1 MRLRDERFLSFVVAS
16 TSKTR
21 SNIRRFTVH
30 RNWVR
35 ASSVLG
41 LAFIALLMYG
51 FYGLLQQGRHLR
63 IDQENAR
70 LRAEN
75 ERQKAEVEK
84 LKGRVET
91 IENASRSIVEMSG
104 VPSAATAPVAPAS
117 IKGSGGPALPVDTAA
132 AINDLTARATQLESK
147 MPELRQHIR
156 VPSIWPLDGAYSDC
170 FGIRGNPFG
179 GGSLEKHTGQDI
191 KAPIGTP
198 IHSTAAG
205 TIIYATGMSGYG
217 NLVEIDHGNGV
228 TTRYGHMSK
237 ILVTQ
242 GQFVKR
248 GDVIGLVGVTG
259 RTTGPHV
266 HYEVRINDEPVEPR
280 NYLPGGWNH

>member
-21 SNIRRFTVH
+21 SSIRRFTVH

-41 LAFIALLMYG
+41 LAVIAMLMYG

-84 LKGRVET
+84 LKGRVESV
-91 IENASRSIVEMSG
+91 ENASRSIVEMSG
-104 VPSAATAPVAPAS
+104 VQSAAVAPVS
-117 IKGSGGPALPVDTAA
+117 IKGSGGPALPIDTTL
-132 AINDLTARATQLESK
+132 NDLTARTSQLESK

-156 VPSIWPLDGAYSDC
+156 VPSIWPLDGPFSDC
-170 FGIRGNPFG
+170 FGNRGNPFG
-179 GGSLEKHTGQDI
+179 GGSVERHTGQDI
-191 KAPIGTP
+191 KAAIGTP
-198 IHSTAAG
+198 IRSTAAG
-205 TIIYATGMSGYG
+205 TVIYATGMSGYG
-217 NLVEIDHGNGV
+217 NLVEIDHGNGM
-228 TTRYGHMSK
+228 TTRFGHMSK
-237 ILVTQ
+237 IAVAQ

-248 GDVIGLVGVTG
+248 GDVIGFVGMTG

-266 HYEVRINDEPVEPR
+266 HYEVRINDEPVDPR
-280 NYLPGGWNH
+280 DYLPGGWTH